1 MGQPTPL
8 TEAERERIYQGK
20 LQGKTVAEIAADLDR
35 SPPVVHKWWQRIRQ
49 EGIQGLRTR
58 QPGPVPQGVLSRFDL
73 CVAQTALNLKHTHRR
88 WGADRVLV
96 EMSQD
101 PRLSGLVLP
110 DRSRLSVFFKEKCPE
125 CITAH
130 SPRPPTPSAPP
141 LATAVHEVWQLDNQ
155 EKIELRDGE
164 IAVICNVRDPF
175 GAAMIASR
183 AFAAK
188 TAKHWRKLDWT
199 EIRQVFRDGFTEWGT
214 LPDSVLT
221 DNELVLAG
229 TPCDPFPSKL
239 TLWLRGL
246 GVKHNRIRPH
256 CPTDQPQVERGHR
269 TLDDFTLDDES
280 RANVDGL
287 QHGLDRERHT
297 YNQYFPSR
305 ASDCAGRP
313 PLVAH
318 PELLHPRRPYP
329 PGGELALFEL
339 QRVFDYLAEFV
350 FERRVSSTGVV
361 SLGRRLYSVGR
372 PHAGKTVQVHCDPT
386 TQEWV
391 CCEKVKDNDQDI
403 ERELARRPVKDIDV
417 QSLTGLPPQA
427 VTLSQPVQL
436 TLPCLAP

>member
-20 LQGKTVAEIAADLDR
+20 LQGKTEWEIAAELDR
-35 SPPVVHKWWQRIRQ
+35 SVHVVHKWCQRIGH
-49 EGIQGLRTR
+49 EGWHGLRTR
-58 QPGPVPQGVLSRFDL
+58 KRGPAPQGVLSRFDPR
-73 CVAQTALNLKHTHRR
+73 VVQTALNLKRTHCR
-88 WGADRVLV
+88 WGADRVRV
-96 EMSQD
+96 EMSQG
-101 PRLSGLVLP
+101 PHLKGLVLP
-110 DRSRLSVFFKEKCPE
+110 SRSRLSVFFKEKCSD
-125 CITAH
+125 CIAIS
-130 SPRPPTPSAPP
+130 SPRSPTPAAPP

-155 EKIELRDGE
+155 EKIELGDGE
-164 IAVICNVRDPF
+164 IAVICNVHDPW
-175 GAAMIASR
+175 GAALIASR

-188 TAKHWRKLDWT
+188 TVKHWRKLDWT

-246 GVKHNRIRPH
+246 GVKHHHIRPH

-269 TLDDFTLDDES
+269 TLDNLTRDDES
-280 RANVDGL
+280 RANVGAL
-287 QHGLDRERHT
+287 QHGLDRERHL
-297 YNQYFPSR
+297 YNQFFPSR

-318 PELLHPRRPYP
+318 PELLHPRRPYQP
-329 PGGELALFEL
+329 EWEGALFDL
-339 QRVFDYLAEFV
+339 QRVFDYLAEFA
-350 FERRVSSTGVV
+350 FERHISATGVV

-372 PHAGKTVQVHCDPT
+372 RHAGKTVQVHCDAET
-386 TQEWV
+386 HEWV
-391 CCEKVKDNDQDI
+391 CCEKITDNDQEI
-403 ERELARRPVKDIDV
+403 QPELARRPVKGIDV

-427 VTLSQPVQL
+427 LTLAQPVQL
-436 TLPCLAP
+436 TLPCLVP